1 LVTIDRAD
9 VLLLNHTHYG
19 RVRVVTSE
27 ASKYPRSVR
36 HSGLF
41 GRIARAR
48 KQSSRGLREGGSD
61 VTLGCCRYTSSV
73 QLPPIPRLSPR
84 TLSFCGSSAVN
95 RTLRRRKRRAP
106 ETFFRTGLPPS
117 YRTFLVYNNACALG
131 KRQRHSV
138 FMPAVRFS
146 TPSPDQHVTQQ
157 QDALTRVSIA
167 RGENVRIRGRVVESC
182 RRLPACFLAS
192 SLFATS
198 RASGVPACSAV
209 RTP

>member
-106 ETFFRTGLPPS
+106 ETNPRRKPSFAPDCLPL
-117 YRTFLVYNNACALG
+117 T
-131 KRQRHSV
+131 
-138 FMPAVRFS
+138 VRFWCIIM
-146 TPSPDQHVTQQ
+146 HVHW
-157 QDALTRVSIA
+157 
-167 RGENVRIRGRVVESC
+167 GNVRGTVFLCLLYVF
-182 RRLPACFLAS
+182 RRRRP
-192 SLFATS
+192 TNM
-198 RASGVPACSAV
+198 
-209 RTP
+209 

>member
-1 LVTIDRAD
+1 MLPLHIVRAAAA
-9 VLLLNHTHYG
+9 HTAPVPQNPFFL
-19 RVRVVTSE
+19 R
-27 ASKYPRSVR
+27 
-36 HSGLF
+36 
-41 GRIARAR
+41 
-48 KQSSRGLREGGSD
+48 QQRGKSD
-61 VTLGCCRYTSSV
+61 VAPSKTTSAGNKPAS
-73 QLPPIPRLSPR
+73 
-84 TLSFCGSSAVN
+84 
-95 RTLRRRKRRAP
+95 

-117 YRTFLVYNNACALG
+117 YCTFLVYNNACALG

-167 RGENVRIRGRVVESC
+167 RGENVRIRARVVESC

-192 SLFATS
+192 SLFAAS